1 MKHKIRVG
9 VDIGGTFTDCV
20 VIDES
25 GKINTF
31 KESST
36 PEDQSIGLYNVINK
50 VASLKNSVAG
60 SNVVLTTD
68 LPSETLKMA
77 TAVMA
82 TGPIILLYPFVQK
95 YFVAGLTVGAVK
107 G

>member
-36 PEDQSIGLYNVINK
+36 PGGPVHRPVQRHQQGR
-50 VASLKNSVAG
+50 A
-60 SNVVLTTD
+60 VL
-68 LPSETLKMA
+68 
-77 TAVMA
+77 
-82 TGPIILLYPFVQK
+82 
-95 YFVAGLTVGAVK
+95 
-107 G
+107 

>member
-1 MKHKIRVG
+1 M
-9 VDIGGTFTDCV
+9 
-20 VIDES
+20 
-25 GKINTF
+25 
-31 KESST
+31 
-36 PEDQSIGLYNVINK
+36 
-50 VASLKNSVAG
+50 AALKNSLAATQL
-60 SNVVLTTD
+60 VLDD

-77 TAVMA
+77 TATLA